1 MRSIQSKLVI
11 IYLAVVLIVMILSG
25 VFIVDGLSNYEY
37 GKVEED
43 LIITANQLSDVIDTD
58 ESSNEMKE
66 TIGKIVSITES
77 KKKHIYILDKK
88 GEIYAYLGESR
99 DNINSSVVIAAMNG
113 RSQVARNV
121 SSATIEYA
129 VPFEEYYIYI
139 KTSTSDVNEKIME
152 AKRIIIFAIAIALI
166 ITVII
171 GFVFASTLTGPIKS
185 LTIKAREM
193 AQGNL
198 RSKIEVMSKDEI
210 GELTESFNNMAE
222 ELNKTLYFVST
233 EKNKLE
239 TVIEHMED
247 GITAFNKRGDLIK
260 YNKAFIKVLGLK
272 KVYPNFNRLFKF
284 LNIDIKFEEFLE
296 KERTIS
302 QLELIGNKFV
312 TINFVTYTD
321 EYGDVDGVIVVFR
334 DITKQ
339 AKLEEMRKGFI
350 ADVSHEMR
358 TPLSVIKGA
367 TETLQVGAI
376 NDPEFAARFLENII
390 NEADRMENLVGD
402 LLDLSKLDNK
412 QISMSMTKINM
423 KDIIKKEID
432 QKMVVAKKKKQKLIY
447 NEIEKDNLDIRGDK
461 SRVLQVISN
470 ILSNSIKYSGE
481 GARIEVSVDDNEDYV
496 RVIIKDNGEG
506 ISKEDQTRIFER
518 FYRVDK
524 ARSRT
529 MKGTGLGLAIVKEI
543 MDRHEGKIALESK
556 LGEGSTFYLSFPK
569 YK

>member
-1 MRSIQSKLVI
+1 
-11 IYLAVVLIVMILSG
+11 MILSG

>member
-1 MRSIQSKLVI
+1 
-11 IYLAVVLIVMILSG
+11 MILSG

-58 ESSNEMKE
+58 ESSNGMKE